1 MWLKIGCR
9 ESICACPAKIY
20 YLAFCHRT
28 NERVTDVLNKLMQII
43 QSQTTMNLFIYLFHR
58 FLSIT
63 DKRNNYINKSIS
75 IME

>member
-1 MWLKIGCR
+1 
-9 ESICACPAKIY
+9 
-20 YLAFCHRT
+20 
-28 NERVTDVLNKLMQII
+28 VTDVLNKLMQII